1 MQNLLPIVTIAHRCG
16 NSGANRLKP
25 AAGKITAMKAVL
37 ALFKKSYVRKFSFQS
52 QFANAAARTDGE
64 LGPAGLDLY

>member
-1 MQNLLPIVTIAHRCG
+1 MPIVTIAHRCENLG
-16 NSGANRLKP
+16 TTRLNP

-52 QFANAAARTDGE
+52 QFANAAARTGGE
-64 LGPAGLDLY
+64 LGPLGLDLY